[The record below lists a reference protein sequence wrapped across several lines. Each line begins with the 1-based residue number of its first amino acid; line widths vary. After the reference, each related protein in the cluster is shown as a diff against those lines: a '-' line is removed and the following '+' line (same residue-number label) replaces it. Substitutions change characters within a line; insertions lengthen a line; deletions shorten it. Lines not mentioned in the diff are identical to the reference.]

1 MSERHP
7 INYLSY
13 PSFILFLIGY
23 ALFVYP
29 ESGNG
34 NIQEN
39 KSTASVTAEDVRRKW
54 DAEEIIRD
62 LDHIKEDLNNILE
75 LHESGAISPN
85 DSLFYFFRMHDF
97 DDNKMLDGIELIVA
111 VRHSFEHSN
120 QPEDEMPLVEVVQIV
135 DSFFKYDEDK
145 NGFLTYPEM
154 RKNLGDTIQTKEEH
168 KK

>member
-13 PSFILFLIGY
+13 PSSFILFLIGY

-62 LDHIKEDLNNILE
+62 LD
-75 LHESGAISPN
+75 
-85 DSLFYFFRMHDF
+85 MHDF